1 MNFFLIADIISM
13 LLDIYETIIVLNVLG
28 SWIDPFNNMA
38 FFRIIK
44 KISNPYLKIFK
55 VNIFIGGRGFDFSA
69 IIGLMVLEFIRS
81 LFGMAF

>member
-1 MNFFLIADIISM
+1 MEDNKIIILKNGIDVFGNKIEILIND
-13 LLDIYETIIVLNVLG
+13 E
-28 SWIDPFNNMA
+28 
-38 FFRIIK
+38 IIK
-44 KISNPYLKIFK
+44 KISDPYLKIFK